1 MPLPAAPR
9 TFEIGDS
16 SRFSKT
22 ITESDVSTYAG
33 LVGDFHPL
41 HVDAEYARKS
51 RYGRRTA
58 PAMLVAGL
66 IGTVLH
72 NHLPGQCSVELSQR
86 IECLAPVFIG
96 DTVTARVEVI
106 NWQPEKRLLTLQTEC
121 FNQENLQV
129 ITGQAAFMIVDDE
142 ISAENERK

>member
-1 MPLPAAPR
+1 MQPAPR
-9 TFEIGDS
+9 PIQIGETS
-16 SRFSKT
+16 QFTKT

-33 LVGDFHPL
+33 LVGDFNPL
-41 HVDAEYARKS
+41 FVDAEYARKS

-72 NHLPGQCSVELSQR
+72 NHLPGPCSTELSQR
-86 IECLAPVFIG
+86 IECLTPVFIG

-106 NWQPEKRLLTLQTEC
+106 AWQPEKRLLTLQTEC
-121 FNQENLQV
+121 YNQDRQQV
-129 ITGQAAFMIVDDE
+129 ITGQAVFMVVQEEHSHPDGCC
-142 ISAENERK
+142 